1 MIVENWDSF
10 YQQAVD
16 LYRNNPLKTR
26 FVTKYRHCDGKLVLK
41 VTDDSTCLQYKTD
54 QQADL
59 KKVEKLNRVFFE
71 LMATGQAPADDFE
84 MPPVEEQQ
92 QQQAGQQRQKKTR
105 KG

>member
-71 LMATGQAPADDFE
+71 LMATGQAPAGAS
-84 MPPVEEQQ
+84 EQDHFPASNACSYND
-92 QQQAGQQRQKKTR
+92 QA
-105 KG
+105 

>member
-41 VTDDSTCLQYKTD
+41 VTDDSTVRWLMPCCLAAAARPSALTPFSLLHLS
-54 QQADL
+54 ACNTRRI
-59 KKVEKLNRVFFE
+59 NRQ
-71 LMATGQAPADDFE
+71 T
-84 MPPVEEQQ
+84 
-92 QQQAGQQRQKKTR
+92 
-105 KG
+105 